1 MVDRPKREG
10 IMLAYPTEEGRIIRL
25 GKEFFAQ
32 PKYNGERCR
41 VEWFHGEPVL
51 LSSYGNQF
59 KFLEHI
65 EACLRKVRR
74 GWGEIPFD
82 GEIYRHGWNFSKIH
96 SVASR
101 KENRHADCEGLQFHI
116 FDIQDSLE
124 PQWKRIHRLQE
135 ILEDPYPALRQV
147 DTVLT
152 DRDGWTELAVD
163 FVDDGYE
170 GIILRSCQSYYR
182 PKRDVG
188 LLKFKPTEIDEYL
201 IVDTI
206 EAIDKHGQ
214 PKNTLG
220 AFVVIADDL
229 NKFKVGAGKLTHD
242 LRDKIWEQREKIK
255 GQILVVKHE
264 KLKTVNNI
272 PVAAVAVK
280 VKGGIA

>member
-1 MVDRPKREG
+1 MTERPKREG

-25 GKEFFAQ
+25 GREFFAQ

-41 VEWFHGEPVL
+41 IEWFHGEPVL

-65 EACLRKVRR
+65 EDELKRTAKMF
-74 GWGEIPFD
+74 GEIPFD

-101 KENRHADCEGLQFHI
+101 KENRHADCEGLQLHI
-116 FDIQDSLE
+116 FDIQDIKE
-124 PQWKRIHRLQE
+124 PQWKRVHRLQE
-135 ILEDPYPALRQV
+135 IFEEPFRNLRLV

-152 DRDGWTELAVD
+152 DRESWTELAVD
-163 FVDDGYE
+163 FVNDGYE

-188 LLKFKPTEIDEYL
+188 LLKFKPTETDEYEIIDVL
-201 IVDTI
+201 
-206 EAIDKHGQ
+206 EAIDKHGE

-220 AFVVIADDL
+220 AFVVISDDGVA
-229 NKFKVGAGKLTHD
+229 FKVGAGKLTHTE
-242 LRDKIWEQREKIK
+242 RDSLWKDKEKLFRET
-255 GQILVVKHE
+255 LVVKHE

-272 PVAAVAVK
+272 PVAAVAVR
-280 VKGGIA
+280 VKGGIL